1 MASKL
6 RYDTAAIRSA
16 AGGYVALANEM
27 ERIKNRLNKSIDEL
41 VMQNWRSAAGRA
53 FEETYS
59 ADWSQNVDKYIA
71 VLNEFAKMLRKVA
84 VEYDAV
90 TRVAERIRF

>member
-16 AGGYVALANEM
+16 AGAYAAQADAMEGIKKKLNE
-27 ERIKNRLNKSIDEL
+27 SIDEL
-41 VMQNWRSAAGRA
+41 VTQNWRSAAGRA

-84 VEYDAV
+84 EEYDAV